1 MKITKSDAIQAGE
14 KEFID
19 TINAELDWEAI
30 EKMLMEK
37 HKLALQDDV
46 DYKKGDLVVYKNQ
59 IAYQLDFEIKVG
71 LSILF
76 DRNGECLEITT
87 TGDAQYME
95 SDDSFSFS
103 GEAAEAEETAAAAE
117 EEDDEEEEF
126 GEAEEDFPGERA
138 KKDGLAGM
146 ASNLADMMKDINRE
160 DEA

>member
-37 HKLALQDDV
+37 HKLTLQDDV

-103 GEAAEAEETAAAAE
+103 GEAAEAEETAAAAA
-117 EEDDEEEEF
+117 EEEEF
-126 GEAEEDFPGERA
+126 GEAEEDFPGERE

>member
-30 EKMLMEK
+30 EKMLLEK
-37 HKLALQDDV
+37 HNFTLQDDV
-46 DYKKGDLVVYKNQ
+46 DYKNGDLVVYKNQ
-59 IAYQLDFEIKVG
+59 IAYQLDFDIKVG

-87 TGDAQYME
+87 AGDAQYLE
-95 SDDSFSFS
+95 PDDSSSFS
-103 GEAAEAEETAAAAE
+103 GEAEEN
-117 EEDDEEEEF
+117 F
-126 GEAEEDFPGERA
+126 GETEEDFPGERE

-160 DEA
+160 DDA